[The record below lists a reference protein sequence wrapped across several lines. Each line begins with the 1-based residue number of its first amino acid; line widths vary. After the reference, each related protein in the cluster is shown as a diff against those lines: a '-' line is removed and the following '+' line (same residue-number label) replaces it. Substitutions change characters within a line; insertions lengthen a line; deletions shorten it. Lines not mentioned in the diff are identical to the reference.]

1 MTAMDERPVDAGVL
15 INELE
20 GHLLIEATLGE
31 GRAEAGRFSRQFGWL
46 TDSQRAEVEE
56 RFAEEYVSL
65 ARDSWRR
72 TVQRGAELR
81 GEYEEAYRVL
91 RRRLLSVWL
100 FGVALISGA
109 AVVVVS
115 LVRQ

>member
-1 MTAMDERPVDAGVL
+1 MTAMDERPVDAGAL
-15 INELE
+15 IHELE
-20 GHLLIEATLGE
+20 GHLLIEATRGE
-31 GRAEAGRFSRQFGWL
+31 GRAEAGRFTRQFGWL

-91 RRRLLSVWL
+91 RRRL
-100 FGVALISGA
+100 VAVCLIGMALLIS
-109 AVVVVS
+109 AVVLAVS
-115 LVRQ
+115 LARP

>member
-1 MTAMDERPVDAGVL
+1 MTAMDERPVDAGAL
-15 INELE
+15 IHELE
-20 GHLLIEATLGE
+20 GHLLIEATRGE
-31 GRAEAGRFSRQFGWL
+31 GRAEAGRFTRQFGWL

-65 ARDSWRR
+65 ARLSWRR
-72 TVQRGAELR
+72 TVERGTELR

-100 FGVALISGA
+100 FGVALIGGA

-115 LVRQ
+115 LARR

>member
-1 MTAMDERPVDAGVL
+1 MDERPVDAGVL

-46 TDSQRAEVEE
+46 TDSQRVEVEE
-56 RFAEEYVSL
+56 RFAEVYVAL
-65 ARDSWRR
+65 AGVSWQR

-91 RRRLLSVWL
+91 RRRVLSVWL
-100 FGVALISGA
+100 FGMALISGA
-109 AVVVVS
+109 GVLIVS
-115 LVRQ
+115 LARQ

>member
-1 MTAMDERPVDAGVL
+1 MDERPVDAGAL

-31 GRAEAGRFSRQFGWL
+31 GRAEAGRFTRQFGWL

-56 RFAEEYVSL
+56 RFTEEYVSL
-65 ARDSWRR
+65 ARLSWQR

-91 RRRLLSVWL
+91 RRRLLAVWV
-100 FGVALISGA
+100 FGMGLLSA
-109 AVVVVS
+109 AGVVVVS
-115 LVRQ
+115 LVRP

>member
-1 MTAMDERPVDAGVL
+1 MDERPVDAGAL
-15 INELE
+15 IHELE
-20 GHLLIEATLGE
+20 GHLLIEATRGE
-31 GRAEAGRFSRQFGWL
+31 GRAEAGRFTRQFGWL

-65 ARDSWRR
+65 ARLSWRR

-91 RRRLLSVWL
+91 RRRLVAGWV
-100 FGVALISGA
+100 FGMVCLTAVAVL
-109 AVVVVS
+109 AVSCV
-115 LVRQ
+115 